1 MAVYTRRPEW
11 LKLNTLEPTILNKTM
26 KLTRDLKLHTVCE
39 SARCPNRTE
48 CFAEGTATF
57 MILGDVCT
65 RNCTFCAVKHGK
77 PQAPDPQEPDQV
89 VQAVERLGLR
99 YVVVTSVTRDD
110 LPDGGAS
117 QLAHTIR
124 AIHRHDSNIAVEIL
138 IPDFQ
143 GSASALKTVVDA
155 SPAVVNHNIE
165 TVPRLYPEVR
175 PQAKYRRSL
184 DLLRQAKML
193 NVRLLTKSGLML
205 GLGESSQEVTEVMA
219 DLRQVGCDLLTIG
232 QYLQPSLGHHRLVR
246 YVRPDEF
253 QEYQIVGK
261 RLGFASVVSG
271 PLVRSSFH
279 AAEMYASARRRS
291 KQKSVQPAEDGVGR
305 LAVSPEGS

>member
-1 MAVYTRRPEW
+1 MAIYTRRPEW
-11 LKLNTLEPTILNKTM
+11 LKLSTLEPTILNKTT

-48 CFAEGTATF
+48 CFSQGTATF

-77 PQAPDPQEPDQV
+77 PQAPDTQEPDRV
-89 VQAVERLGLR
+89 VQAVDRLGLR
-99 YVVVTSVTRDD
+99 WVVVTSVTRDD

-117 QLAHTIR
+117 QFAQTIR
-124 AIHRHDSNIAVEIL
+124 AIHKHDSNIAVEIL

-155 SPAVVNHNIE
+155 SPAVLNHNME

-184 DLLRQAKML
+184 DLLRQVKML
-193 NVRLLTKSGLML
+193 NGSLLTKSGLML
-205 GLGESSQEVTEVMA
+205 GLGESPDEVTEVMA
-219 DLRQVGCDLLTIG
+219 DLRQAGCDFLTIG
-232 QYLQPSLGHHRLVR
+232 QYLQPSVGHHKLVR
-246 YVRPDEF
+246 YIRPEEF
-253 QEYQIVGK
+253 EEHRIAGQ
-261 RLGFASVVSG
+261 RLGFASVASD

-279 AAEMYASARRRS
+279 AAEMYVSASRKS
-291 KQKSVQPAEDGVGR
+291 KQKARRTAEDGVG
-305 LAVSPEGS
+305 GSASYPKGS